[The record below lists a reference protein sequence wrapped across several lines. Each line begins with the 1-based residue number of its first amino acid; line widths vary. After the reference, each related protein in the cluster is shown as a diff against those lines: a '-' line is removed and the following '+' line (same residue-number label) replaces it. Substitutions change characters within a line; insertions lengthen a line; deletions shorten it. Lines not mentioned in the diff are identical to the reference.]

1 LLKLARGR
9 ASIWV
14 ALVALLLLAGCGS
27 TGFHV
32 KDLAKSDIDIVAD
45 THRNQV
51 QLLLDQL
58 LVKLYKRNPRELRKT
73 PLVAPRQPDAVKP
86 HLIQSKQQGLQQSL
100 VQCQDIRSEERYR
113 SEVEQALL
121 AMNRAL
127 DDSFEGDRVFLLMQG
142 LQDMIS
148 LAYNCKRE
156 FFVLDQLSEQK
167 LYHSARNIEI
177 LVWRLRT
184 QVDTQGRPL
193 LYTNSLDGE
202 PSNLSFERLFGKLIQ
217 IQDMMAAI
225 TASRTQRTI
234 AYVTKSVASM
244 TFIPL

>member
-1 LLKLARGR
+1 MGR
-9 ASIWV
+9 ATI
-14 ALVALLLLAGCGS
+14 LVFLLSLVGCGG
-27 TGFHV
+27 TGFRI

-45 THRNQV
+45 THRHQV

-58 LVKLYKRNPRELRKT
+58 LVKLYKRNPRELAK
-73 PLVAPRQPDAVKP
+73 PPRIDPGQWGGE
-86 HLIQSKQQGLQQSL
+86 IQVRQQRLQLSL
-100 VQCQDIRSEERYR
+100 VQCLDIDSEARYKVEAERALQAMN
-113 SEVEQALL
+113 QALDT
-121 AMNRAL
+121 R
-127 DDSFEGDRVFLLMQG
+127 FGGDRVFLLMQG
-142 LQDMIS
+142 LQNMIS

-167 LYHSARNIEI
+167 LYNSARNIEI

-184 QVDTQGRPL
+184 QLDEQGRPL
-193 LYTNSLDGE
+193 LYTNSLEGE

-217 IQDMMAAI
+217 LQDMMATI